1 MGAAVNAF
9 RALTDEEFDRRM
21 QNWAIWCQNGRRGA
35 YAGYTCPLATMMAR
49 TGGHGSRALVGA
61 VLSDDQEQEIE
72 RCVMCLAAQDLVAA
86 EVIRAE
92 YKAHPRYGQ
101 ADGAFSGR
109 ETRERTCK
117 QLKISMRTYEGKLQL
132 GRMVIRTSLMAAR
145 MPKAAKPQASEK
157 W

>member
-1 MGAAVNAF
+1 MGAVARV
-9 RALTDEEFDRRM
+9 RVLTDEEFDRRM
-21 QNWAIWCQNGRRGA
+21 ENWAFWCQHGSQGVYTGYASSFAVVGSRSDRGA
-35 YAGYTCPLATMMAR
+35 PPSM
-49 TGGHGSRALVGA
+49 A
-61 VLSDDQEQEIE
+61 VLVDDQEQEIE

-145 MPKAAKPQASEK
+145 MPKAARA
-157 W
+157 